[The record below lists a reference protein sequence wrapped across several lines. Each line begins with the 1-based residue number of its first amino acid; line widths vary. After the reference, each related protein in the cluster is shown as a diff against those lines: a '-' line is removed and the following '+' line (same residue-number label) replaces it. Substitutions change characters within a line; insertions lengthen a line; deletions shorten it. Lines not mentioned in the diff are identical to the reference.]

1 MSLTIILMIL
11 GACAFVAGFVV
22 PEKKRNLAE
31 EDLKLGE
38 EKIREI
44 AESQIKDVKE
54 KISDMVDETVSYA
67 VEKAERSM
75 ERVSNEKI
83 DAINEFSGTVLEKIN
98 KNHEEVV
105 FLYDMLNDKH
115 KDLTDTAAIVDKT
128 SKEAKKSVEETAKA
142 AEESAKAA
150 EESAKAA
157 EEAKSAA
164 TESKGFAPFGGIEIQ
179 PIAKDERIIEA
190 VPMPEVLPDAIPE
203 DAEFG
208 PDAAIAELTGMTPA
222 QDASDEP
229 VSAKPSTAK
238 KGKASSFGK
247 NTTKADAAKPDEQK
261 AQKKKTVS
269 KKASAGPAER
279 GEINLSFSS
288 KKAGAKNNN
297 DEILALHKEG
307 KSNMAIAKELGLG
320 IGEVKLVIDLFEGL
334 K

>member
-11 GACAFVAGFVV
+11 GACAFIAGFVV

-38 EKIREI
+38 ERIREI
-44 AESQIKDVKE
+44 ADAQIKDVKE
-54 KISDMVDETVSYA
+54 KISDMVDETISYA

-83 DAINEFSGTVLEKIN
+83 MAIEEYSGTVLESID
-98 KNHEEVV
+98 KNHKEVV

-128 SKEAKKSVEETAKA
+128 TKEAKKSVEETAKA

-157 EEAKSAA
+157 EEAKTAA

-190 VPMPEVLPDAIPE
+190 VPMPEILPEVEVADMPE
-203 DAEFG
+203 LPEEPEFG
-208 PDAAIAELTGMTPA
+208 PDAAIAELTGMAMEPIQELEKPA
-222 QDASDEP
+222 PKKAKATKKSAAVKAEEP
-229 VSAKPSTAK
+229 KAAKSKGVAK
-238 KGKASSFGK
+238 K
-247 NTTKADAAKPDEQK
+247 P
-261 AQKKKTVS
+261 
-269 KKASAGPAER
+269 AGAMER
-279 GEINLSFSS
+279 SEINLSFSS

>member
-1 MSLTIILMIL
+1 MIL
-11 GACAFVAGFVV
+11 GACAFIAGFVV

-83 DAINEFSGTVLEKIN
+83 MAIGEYSDTVLESIH

-128 SKEAKKSVEETAKA
+128 TKEAKKSVEETAKV

-157 EEAKSAA
+157 EEAKTAA
-164 TESKGFAPFGGIEIQ
+164 EESKGFAPFGGIEIQ

-190 VPMPEVLPDAIPE
+190 VPMPEILPDDEAKIP
-203 DAEFG
+203 DDVEFG
-208 PDAAIAELTGMTPA
+208 PDAAIAELTGSVPA
-222 QDASDEP
+222 VEAPAIETADEAP
-229 VSAKPSTAK
+229 AK
-238 KGKASSFGK
+238 KGKAAKKSTS
-247 NTTKADAAKPDEQK
+247 KADEAKAAKSK
-261 AQKKKTVS
+261 ATS
-269 KKASAGPAER
+269 KKASASPAER
-279 GEINLSFSS
+279 SEINLSFSS

-297 DEILALHKEG
+297 DRILALHKAG

>member
-1 MSLTIILMIL
+1 MIL
-11 GACAFVAGFVV
+11 GACAFIAGFVV

-44 AESQIKDVKE
+44 AEAQIKDVKE
-54 KISDMVDETVSYA
+54 RISDMVDETVSYA

-83 DAINEFSGTVLEKIN
+83 MAIGEYSDTVLESIH

-164 TESKGFAPFGGIEIQ
+164 KESKVFAPFGGIEIQ

-190 VPMPEVLPDAIPE
+190 VPMPEILPESVPDELPAEP
-203 DAEFG
+203 EFG
-208 PDAAIAELTGMTPA
+208 PDLAIAELTGSVPLPEAPIEAVSEKPA
-222 QDASDEP
+222 SEKKSKASRK
-229 VSAKPSTAK
+229 SAAK
-238 KGKASSFGK
+238 AEDPKAAKGKAS
-247 NTTKADAAKPDEQK
+247 A
-261 AQKKKTVS
+261 
-269 KKASAGPAER
+269 KKASGPAER

-297 DEILALHKEG
+297 DEILALHKQG

-320 IGEVKLVIDLFEGL
+320 IGEVKLVIDLFEGM